1 MYCEYI
7 DMGTTDNDSLP
18 VAKESVV
25 FIVVA
30 VNDNFK
36 LPVGY
41 FLMNGL
47 GALERR
53 NLVKQCLSK
62 LIDVGVDVIGAVH
75 KVRHAIFDQFGPP
88 PPCHTL
94 SHIADPP
101 IKYVTSRNTLP
112 RITRLQ
118 YALLNVVRSALT
130 CISI

>member
-18 VAKESVV
+18 VAKESLVFMVV
-25 FIVVA
+25 T

-62 LIDVGVDVIGAVH
+62 LIDVGVD
-75 KVRHAIFDQFGPP
+75 AIS
-88 PPCHTL
+88 L
-94 SHIADPP
+94 
-101 IKYVTSRNTLP
+101 
-112 RITRLQ
+112 
-118 YALLNVVRSALT
+118 ALILMMMRKIFAMANHLG
-130 CISI
+130 